1 MRLAA
6 RHGVGA
12 SKQERQGRQASHERS
27 TASKAGTQHSKQA
40 MQASRAPSTASK
52 HGRHPAQ
59 QASHAAQRAERG
71 AAPRG
76 GDGEGRREQDGGSSC
91 GACRR
96 PQPRR
101 SESDQLRATQGSAG
115 RLLLPPRATVPRRR
129 PDELRAAGKIAGR
142 RTCQPAVVRAARCAR
157 QPERAGAGAGGRG
170 RPRRGRLRGA
180 AGPLGLL
187 PPGLHFWAAARSLSG
202 GRSVSRPLAARAHQ
216 PSPSSS

>member
-1 MRLAA
+1 ML
-6 RHGVGA
+6 
-12 SKQERQGRQASHERS
+12 
-27 TASKAGTQHSKQA
+27 
-40 MQASRAPSTASK
+40 ASRAPSTASK
-52 HGRHPAQ
+52 QESMHGEGSKSRSTASKQAQQASKHLAQ
-59 QASHAAQRAERG
+59 QASHAAQTAERG

-157 QPERAGAGAGGRG
+157 QPEPAAGARG
-170 RPRRGRLRGA
+170 CRGWRARP
-180 AGPLGLL
+180 P
-187 PPGLHFWAAARSLSG
+187 AAR
-202 GRSVSRPLAARAHQ
+202 PAAWSCWTAR
-216 PSPSSS
+216 PSPARTPLLGSRAVPLRRQER